1 MLYLVLYLKEWPE
14 MMKAASRQ
22 GDSFLH
28 KSAGFCFL
36 FDDYA
41 EAMRFAGGD
50 ESLLIRLRMTQEEEQ
65 SERQQ
70 SERPRLEVIRG
81 GKRDE

>member
-14 MMKAASRQ
+14 PMRAASRQ
-22 GDSFLH
+22 GDTFLH

-41 EAMRFAGGD
+41 DAMRFAGGD
-50 ESLLIRLRMTQEEEQ
+50 ESLLIRMRRAEEEERP
-65 SERQQ
+65 ERQQ
-70 SERPRLEVIRG
+70 GERPRLEVIKG
-81 GKRDE
+81 GKTP